1 MVKHL
6 IPQTLEEVLIAL
18 DTKTYKVMGGG
29 TDFMIQKRGT
39 AETKPKFDMNMCY
52 LLNLKALDYIKK
64 TKQAL
69 HIGAMTT
76 YETCLDHQ
84 DISKLLKQ
92 VILDIASPA
101 LRYVSTISGNIANA
115 SPAGDSL
122 VYLYALD
129 AKVVLKSL
137 HQERVLPIHEVI
149 TGPRKTTIKENELIK
164 EIIIPLENFDYTSWV
179 KVGSRRADA
188 ISKVSFIGAAKI
200 ENGIIDDIRIAL
212 GAVYKT
218 VVRSIEL
225 EEKIIGK
232 NVHEVAEASHKWAQK
247 YLALIDPIDDQRSNK
262 KYRQHV
268 AFQLIQN
275 FLQQLKEVES

>member
-1 MVKHL
+1 MVKHF
-6 IPQTLEEVLIAL
+6 IPQSLEEALIAL
-18 DTKTYKVMGGG
+18 DTKTYQVIGGG
-29 TDFMIQKRGT
+29 TDLMIQKRST
-39 AETKPKFDMNMCY
+39 AETIPKFTSNMCY
-52 LLNLKALDYIKK
+52 LLNLKELNYIKR
-64 TKQAL
+64 TNQMI

-76 YETCLDHQ
+76 YETLLDQ
-84 DISKLLKQ
+84 EDIPKLLKE

-101 LRYVSTISGNIANA
+101 LRYVSTISGNIGNA

-137 HQERVLPIHEVI
+137 HQERILPIQEVI
-149 TGPRKTTIKENELIK
+149 TGLKKTIINNNELIK
-164 EIIIPLENFDYTSWV
+164 EIIIPLDKFNYTSWV
-179 KVGSRRADA
+179 KVGGRRADA

-200 ENGIIDDIRIAL
+200 ENHIINDIRIAL
-212 GAVYKT
+212 GAVYQT
-218 VVRSIEL
+218 VVRSIEI

-232 NVHEVAEASHKWAQK
+232 SVHEVAEASQKWAHK

-268 AFQLIQN
+268 AAGLIQN
-275 FLQQLKEVES
+275 FLQQLIEVES